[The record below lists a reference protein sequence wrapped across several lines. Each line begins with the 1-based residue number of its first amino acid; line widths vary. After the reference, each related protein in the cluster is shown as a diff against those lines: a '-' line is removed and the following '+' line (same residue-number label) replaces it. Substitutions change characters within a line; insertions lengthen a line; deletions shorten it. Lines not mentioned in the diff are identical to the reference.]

1 MVSIFLFEFN
11 SFTLK
16 KEIKKGGIAPLQ
28 PAVLAAFRP
37 WGILRGA
44 GRTAAAKIRKIC
56 PTPSMA
62 RGLNRGP
69 QSIQKSKKVKWNGI
83 VRTHFNTVF
92 NGIDGYRFF
101 TGFYLFVSSANFKNQ
116 VLNLKISFAVQ
127 EYLMLIGNLTNPKAF
142 PYTANLPLP
151 LPQTKV

>member
-1 MVSIFLFEFN
+1 
-11 SFTLK
+11 
-16 KEIKKGGIAPLQ
+16 
-28 PAVLAAFRP
+28 
-37 WGILRGA
+37 
-44 GRTAAAKIRKIC
+44 
-56 PTPSMA
+56 MA

-142 PYTANLPLP
+142 PYTSNLPLP